1 MYDAELLERI
11 RFLKKEYKKQNI
23 NAEEFIEAVE
33 EEIEDI
39 EDPEEFM
46 ENIHRFVNVEERRRE
61 DDDLKEFLQD
71 YEEIYE
77 DEYDFDYEE
86 DEF

>member
-23 NAEEFIEAVE
+23 NAEEFIDAVE
-33 EEIEDI
+33 EELEGYD
-39 EDPEEFM
+39 ETEEFM
-46 ENIHRFVNVEERRRE
+46 ENIIRFVDSEEKRRE
-61 DDDLKEFLQD
+61 DEDLRDFLED
-71 YEEIYE
+71 FENIYE

>member
-23 NAEEFIEAVE
+23 NAEEFIDAVE
-33 EEIEDI
+33 EELEGYD
-39 EDPEEFM
+39 ETEEFM
-46 ENIHRFVNVEERRRE
+46 ENIVRFVDSEEKRRE
-61 DDDLKEFLQD
+61 DEDLRDFLED
-71 YEEIYE
+71 FENVYE

>member
-1 MYDAELLERI
+1 LYDAELLERI

-23 NAEEFIEAVE
+23 NAEEFIDAVE
-33 EEIEDI
+33 EELEGYD
-39 EDPEEFM
+39 ETEEFM
-46 ENIHRFVNVEERRRE
+46 ENIIRFADSEEKRRE

>member
-23 NAEEFIEAVE
+23 NAEEFIDAVE
-33 EEIEDI
+33 EELEGYD
-39 EDPEEFM
+39 ETEEFM
-46 ENIHRFVNVEERRRE
+46 ENIIRFADSEEKRRE

>member
-23 NAEEFIEAVE
+23 NAEEFIDAVE
-33 EEIEDI
+33 EELEDYD
-39 EDPEEFM
+39 ETEEFM
-46 ENIHRFVNVEERRRE
+46 ENIIRFVDSEEKRRE
-61 DDDLKEFLQD
+61 DEDLRDFLED
-71 YEEIYE
+71 FENIYE

>member
-23 NAEEFIEAVE
+23 NAEEFIDAVE
-33 EEIEDI
+33 EELEDYD
-39 EDPEEFM
+39 ETEEFM
-46 ENIHRFVNVEERRRE
+46 ENIVRFVDSEEKRRE
-61 DDDLKEFLQD
+61 DEDLRDFLED
-71 YEEIYE
+71 FENVYE